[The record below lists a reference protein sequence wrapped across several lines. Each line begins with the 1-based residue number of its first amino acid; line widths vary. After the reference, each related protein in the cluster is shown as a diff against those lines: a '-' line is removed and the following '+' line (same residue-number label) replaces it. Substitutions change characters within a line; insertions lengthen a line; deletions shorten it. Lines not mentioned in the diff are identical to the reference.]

1 MIDDSPRCR
10 SIVSYPLYR
19 LAVYLS
25 PPPRYPKIHS
35 PPKWPRQPLQ
45 ITRLPCPVFPNI
57 PLTVNFQF
65 RNYRHRYEAPWIFN
79 QGNVSPLPSLPV
91 YTSYVLIRDDITR
104 VACVYI
110 YIWRVGGKNIR
121 KKLRPRLWACI
132 EWAKKPVEEGKERER
147 NGGVKILKRVSWINS
162 RECTRAKS
170 HRSFPRPPYFPRAT
184 SRWIRNRCACSKMY
198 RRPLLVENVKRG
210 RLSKFLFFQN
220 WW

>member
-1 MIDDSPRCR
+1 MAATTASNH
-10 SIVSYPLYR
+10 
-19 LAVYLS
+19 
-25 PPPRYPKIHS
+25 PPP
-35 PPKWPRQPLQ
+35 
-45 ITRLPCPVFPNI
+45 LPCFPKYPAHRKFPI
-57 PLTVNFQF
+57 SELPASLRGPVNFQPRKRLSPSIF
-65 RNYRHRYEAPWIFN
+65 TSLYELRFNTRRYYARS
-79 QGNVSPLPSLPV
+79 V
-91 YTSYVLIRDDITR
+91 
-104 VACVYI
+104 CVYI
-110 YIWRVGGKNIR
+110 YMESWWEEYKKKVTTSIMGVHRMGEKTCGGR
-121 KKLRPRLWACI
+121 ER
-132 EWAKKPVEEGKERER
+132 ERER

>member
-1 MIDDSPRCR
+1 MAATTASNHPPPLPCFPKYPAHRKFPISELPASLRGPVNFQPRKR
-10 SIVSYPLYR
+10 
-19 LAVYLS
+19 LS
-25 PPPRYPKIHS
+25 PPIFTSLYELRFNTRRYYARS
-35 PPKWPRQPLQ
+35 
-45 ITRLPCPVFPNI
+45 V
-57 PLTVNFQF
+57 
-65 RNYRHRYEAPWIFN
+65 
-79 QGNVSPLPSLPV
+79 
-91 YTSYVLIRDDITR
+91 
-104 VACVYI
+104 CV

-210 RLSKFLFFQN
+210 RLSKFLFQN

>member
-1 MIDDSPRCR
+1 MAATTASNHPPPLPCFPKYPAHRKFPISELPASLRGPVNFQPRKR
-10 SIVSYPLYR
+10 
-19 LAVYLS
+19 LS
-25 PPPRYPKIHS
+25 PPIFTSLYELRFNTRRYYARS
-35 PPKWPRQPLQ
+35 
-45 ITRLPCPVFPNI
+45 V
-57 PLTVNFQF
+57 
-65 RNYRHRYEAPWIFN
+65 
-79 QGNVSPLPSLPV
+79 
-91 YTSYVLIRDDITR
+91 
-104 VACVYI
+104 CV

-121 KKLRPRLWACI
+121 KKLRPLLRHRMGEKTCGGR
-132 EWAKKPVEEGKERER
+132 ERERER

-210 RLSKFLFFQN
+210 RLSKFLFQN

>member
-65 RNYRHRYEAPWIFN
+65 RNYRHRYRGPVNFQPRKRLSPPIFT
-79 QGNVSPLPSLPV
+79 SL
-91 YTSYVLIRDDITR
+91 YELRFNTR
-104 VACVYI
+104 RYYARSVCVYI
-110 YIWRVGGKNIR
+110 YMESWWEEYKKKVTTSIMGVHRMGEKTCGGR
-121 KKLRPRLWACI
+121 ER
-132 EWAKKPVEEGKERER
+132 ERER
-147 NGGVKILKRVSWINS
+147 NGGVKILKRVS
-162 RECTRAKS
+162 
-170 HRSFPRPPYFPRAT
+170 
-184 SRWIRNRCACSKMY
+184 
-198 RRPLLVENVKRG
+198 
-210 RLSKFLFFQN
+210 
-220 WW
+220 

>member
-25 PPPRYPKIHS
+25 PPPRYSKIHS

-65 RNYRHRYEAPWIFN
+65 RNYRHRYRGPVNFQPRKRLSPPIFT
-79 QGNVSPLPSLPV
+79 SL
-91 YTSYVLIRDDITR
+91 YELRFNTR
-104 VACVYI
+104 RYYARSVCV

-121 KKLRPRLWACI
+121 KKLRPLLRHRMGEKTCGGR
-132 EWAKKPVEEGKERER
+132 ERERER
-147 NGGVKILKRVSWINS
+147 NGGVKILKRVS
-162 RECTRAKS
+162 
-170 HRSFPRPPYFPRAT
+170 
-184 SRWIRNRCACSKMY
+184 
-198 RRPLLVENVKRG
+198 
-210 RLSKFLFFQN
+210 
-220 WW
+220 

>member
-25 PPPRYPKIHS
+25 PPPRYSKIHS

-65 RNYRHRYEAPWIFN
+65 RNYRHRYRGPVNFQPRKRLSPPIFT
-79 QGNVSPLPSLPV
+79 SL
-91 YTSYVLIRDDITR
+91 YELRFNTR
-104 VACVYI
+104 RYYARSVCVYI

-147 NGGVKILKRVSWINS
+147 EMGELK
-162 RECTRAKS
+162 
-170 HRSFPRPPYFPRAT
+170 Y
-184 SRWIRNRCACSKMY
+184 
-198 RRPLLVENVKRG
+198 
-210 RLSKFLFFQN
+210 
-220 WW
+220 